1 MDTRVSTPYLL
12 RRVAA
17 RAGIGVWRHRGGM
30 LLAVVACAAVG
41 GYLVLGSNVDGLLP
55 SASASGTAGG
65 SGGTVVA
72 SGDCADAAIAAI
84 ASKAPTAAPRAYQC
98 MDSAFQQRVP
108 EQTFV
113 QQMQAQ
119 SLTNVSMVNRVG
131 DYHSPA
137 GGSMVYYAVDANGQS
152 LGYIV
157 YLGQNGKVLKIE

>member
-30 LLAVVACAAVG
+30 LLAVVVCAAVG
-41 GYLVLGSNVDGLLP
+41 GYVALGSNLDGLLP
-55 SASASGTAGG
+55 SAAASGTVGR
-65 SGGTVVA
+65 SSETVAA

-84 ASKAPTAAPRAYQC
+84 ASKAPTAAQRAYQC

-119 SLTNVSMVNRVG
+119 SLSNVDMVNRVG